1 MPAPVIYYIRHGET
15 SWNAEG
21 RLQGA
26 QDIPLNDLGRR
37 QAAHAGN
44 VLADLFARDGRD
56 KSSLPFV
63 ASPLGRAR
71 TTMELVRGALKLPPD
86 EYALDDRL
94 REIGYGVW
102 EGSTLAEMQAAD
114 PVLFARRLTAKWTMA
129 PEGGETYEA
138 VQFRMRDWYDSAG
151 GGHRRGGPWRHRA
164 GADGGARHRDAGQ
177 RRRPPDRAGRGL
189 RVPRRRTCG
198 NIVKGGPSFRG
209 AAKVEPGISRFRVWS
224 FGPSRNDD
232 WQV

>member
-1 MPAPVIYYIRHGET
+1 MPARVIYYIRHGET

-37 QAAHAGN
+37 QAAHAGH
-44 VLADLFARDGRD
+44 VLAELFARDGRD

-138 VQFRMRDWYDSAG
+138 VQLRMRDWYDSLAADTVAVAHG
-151 GGHRRGGPWRHRA
+151 GTARA
-164 GADGGARHRDAGQ
+164 LMVALGIETPVSAADLLIEQGAVYVFRDGD
-177 RRRPPDRAGRGL
+177 L
-189 RVPRRRTCG
+189 R
-198 NIVKGGPSFRG
+198 KYS
-209 AAKVEPGISRFRVWS
+209 
-224 FGPSRNDD
+224 
-232 WQV
+232 